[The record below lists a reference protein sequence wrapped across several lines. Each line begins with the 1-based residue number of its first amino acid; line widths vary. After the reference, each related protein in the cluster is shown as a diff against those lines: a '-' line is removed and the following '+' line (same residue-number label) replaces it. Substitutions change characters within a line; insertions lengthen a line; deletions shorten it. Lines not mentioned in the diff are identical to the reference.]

1 MRFLLVLVLLT
12 GLPMAVHAQTAYVTD
27 SLRLGIHRA
36 QDTSD
41 GAFRMLES
49 GQAVEILSQN
59 RNYAQ
64 VRLPDGTVGY
74 VKVAYLVDDKPA
86 KLIVNEVQAENEQLQ
101 ERLAELNA
109 AFSQPA
115 ATIESLE
122 TQMAEAEAALETMR
136 SENSTLRSRAESL
149 ESRQAAYKNSLPVS
163 WVGAALG
170 VVLLAG
176 FLGGLW
182 WTDYRSRKRHGGI
195 RIY

>member
-41 GAFRMLES
+41 SAFRMLES
-49 GQAVEILSQN
+49 GQVVEILSQN

-122 TQMAEAEAALETMR
+122 TQMAETEAALETMR

-149 ESRQAAYKNSLPVS
+149 ESRQEAYKNSLPVS